1 MFGYIKPN
9 IPELKVKDHEL
20 YKATY
25 CGLCKTMG
33 KCTGCFS
40 KMTLSYDFAFLAL
53 IRMVADNARGEVKLR
68 RCVAHP
74 LKKQPMLEVN
84 DTLKFSARASVILT
98 RLKLRDNVN
107 DSHGFAR
114 LGAKIASC
122 VSIFLKKT
130 SKDLLPLEEQIK
142 GCIDEL
148 TALEKEGCDSIDQ
161 TASTFGKLLG
171 ICASYNYEGANKTI
185 MYEIGFHLGK
195 WIYVIDAI
203 DDLPRDIKKGAYNP
217 LKQNGITEL
226 DDEKK
231 NALYSATML
240 ELTQMSRAVE
250 LLDFTQHRDIEAII
264 KNIVYDGLV
273 NETTKILKLTHN

>member
-68 RCVAHP
+68 RCLAHP

-98 RLKLRDNVN
+98 RLKLKDNVS

-130 SKDLLPLEEQIK
+130 PKDLLPLQEQINS
-142 GCIDEL
+142 CINEL
-148 TALEKEGCDSIDQ
+148 TDLEKKECDSIDEV
-161 TASTFGKLLG
+161 ASTFGRLLG
-171 ICASYNYEGANKTI
+171 ICASYNYEGATKVI
-185 MYEIGFHLGK
+185 MNEIGFHLGK

-203 DDLPRDIKKGAYNP
+203 DDLPHDIKKKSYNP
-217 LKQNGITEL
+217 LKQNGIMEL
-226 DDEKK
+226 DEEKK
-231 NALYSATML
+231 NSLYSATML
-240 ELTQMSRAVE
+240 ELNQMARAVE

-273 NETTKILKLTHN
+273 NETSKALKLTPN